1 MENDLE
7 NTLQKLQLG
16 QENNIEELNRVRTKK
31 LREDTFRGIIMRTKA
46 KWNVEGER
54 SSKYFCNLEKRHFGE
69 KAIPKLILD
78 NGFEITNQDDILTQ
92 HIFYEALYTSK
103 GTVVRD
109 RPFNLKGGYGFLV
122 RSEFFFR
129 TRVRKLIFFPEFNIG
144 LYDKNSESDYFLFL
158 HQNQNIFF
166 SNIGNFFFQKKTIP
180 PSSPLPAS

>member
-31 LREDTFRGIIMRTKA
+31 RREDKIRGIIMRKKA

-54 SSKYFCNLEKRHFGE
+54 SSKYFCNLEKRHFTA

-92 HIFYEALYTSK
+92 QHIFYEALYTSK
-103 GTVVRD
+103 GTVVSD
-109 RPFNLKGGYGFLV
+109 NHFIFVDENNPFINKLNLEE
-122 RSEFFFR
+122 SE
-129 TRVRKLIFFPEFNIG
+129 
-144 LYDKNSESDYFLFL
+144 
-158 HQNQNIFF
+158 
-166 SNIGNFFFQKKTIP
+166 
-180 PSSPLPAS
+180 A

>member
-31 LREDTFRGIIMRTKA
+31 LREDKIRGIIMRTKA
-46 KWNVEGER
+46 KWNVERER
-54 SSKYFCNLEKRHFGE
+54 SSKYFCNLKKRHFTE

-92 HIFYEALYTSK
+92 QHIFYEALYTSK

-109 RPFNLKGGYGFLV
+109 RPFILKGQEG
-122 RSEFFFR
+122 
-129 TRVRKLIFFPEFNIG
+129 G
-144 LYDKNSESDYFLFL
+144 L
-158 HQNQNIFF
+158 
-166 SNIGNFFFQKKTIP
+166 
-180 PSSPLPAS
+180 

>member
-31 LREDTFRGIIMRTKA
+31 LREDKIRGIIMRTKA

-54 SSKYFCNLEKRHFGE
+54 SSKYFCNLEKRYFTA

-92 HIFYEALYTSK
+92 QHIFYESLYTSK
-103 GTVVRD
+103 GLWLVITISYLLMKIILL
-109 RPFNLKGGYGFLV
+109 LK
-122 RSEFFFR
+122 
-129 TRVRKLIFFPEFNIG
+129 N
-144 LYDKNSESDYFLFL
+144 
-158 HQNQNIFF
+158 
-166 SNIGNFFFQKKTIP
+166 
-180 PSSPLPAS
+180 

>member
-54 SSKYFCNLEKRHFGE
+54 SSKYFCNLEKRHFAE

-78 NGFEITNQDDILTQ
+78 NGFEITNQDDILIQQ
-92 HIFYEALYTSK
+92 HIFYQAYTRGYLSVSPRQGVITCLPKEERSK
-103 GTVVRD
+103 FYLKKLAPYIITKCGLHNLCFCYCRGGSSGGAPGA
-109 RPFNLKGGYGFLV
+109 RP
-122 RSEFFFR
+122 
-129 TRVRKLIFFPEFNIG
+129 
-144 LYDKNSESDYFLFL
+144 
-158 HQNQNIFF
+158 
-166 SNIGNFFFQKKTIP
+166 P
-180 PSSPLPAS
+180 P